1 MSFVVA
7 IDGPAGSGKGTVTKL
22 VGKKEGLINI
32 DTGAMYRCV
41 TLNMIKE
48 KVGLE
53 DTEKIKE
60 ILEKIKI
67 EFKTENEED
76 KVYLNE
82 EDVTK
87 KIREKDVNELVS
99 QVSHLVEVREN
110 ITNLSRKVAEGK
122 KVIMEGRDIGTN
134 VFPNAEIKI
143 YLDATPEERA
153 NRRMKQNEEKGISAT
168 YEEVLE
174 NIKFRDNNDKTSKVA
189 PLKQAED
196 AVYVDTTN
204 LEIPAV
210 VEKICEIIED
220 SEKWKNREKE
230 ENFEKK
236 NETIDVTNNKN
247 EVEQN
252 KSNEKIDIKKNNVTD
267 LKQNMTKKELKKI
280 KKQEISSKKFDK
292 KEDSIWTKLQ
302 RRIVWGF
309 LRGFYKIFYR
319 VKIEGTENVPKEGAF
334 ILCGNHIDFMKVP
347 VVVVYCPRKVNF
359 MGKIELFNNPFLA
372 RLGKLF
378 DVIPVKRGKQDVDAM
393 KKSLKVLNSKEG
405 LGIFPEGTTKGLEKG
420 VKVKNGAAFMALR
433 TGNPIVPVGVEVT
446 KKPFP
451 KIIVRYGK
459 TLDYSQY
466 KSKTPEKENLDKVT
480 NEMMETII
488 GLANLHL

>member
-7 IDGPAGSGKGTVTKL
+7 IDGPAGSGKGTITKL
-22 VGKKEGLINI
+22 VGAKEGLINI

-41 TLNMIKE
+41 TLNMINE
-48 KVGLE
+48 KIGLE
-53 DTEKIKE
+53 ETEKIKE
-60 ILEKIKI
+60 LLQKIKI
-67 EFKTENEED
+67 EFKTENEQD
-76 KVYLNE
+76 KVYLNG

-87 KIREKDVNELVS
+87 QIREKAVNEKVS
-99 QVSHLVEVREN
+99 QVSHLIEVREN
-110 ITNLSRKVAEGK
+110 ITNLSRQVAEGK

-134 VFPNAEIKI
+134 VFPKAEIKI

-153 NRRMKQNEEKGISAT
+153 NRRMKQNEEKGITAT

-196 AVYVDTTN
+196 AIYVDTTK
-204 LEIPAV
+204 LTIPEV
-210 VEKICEIIED
+210 VEKICGIIEN
-220 SEKWKNREKE
+220 SEKWKNNQLEEK
-230 ENFEKK
+230 N
-236 NETIDVTNNKN
+236 NNNKPT
-247 EVEQN
+247 ETVQTKN
-252 KSNEKIDIKKNNVTD
+252 K
-267 LKQNMTKKELKKI
+267 LTKKELRKI
-280 KKQEISSKKFDK
+280 KKQEKSSKKFDK
-292 KEDSIWTKLQ
+292 KDDSIWKKIQ
-302 RRIVWGF
+302 RRIIWGF
-309 LRGFYKIFYR
+309 LRSYYKIFYR

-372 RLGKLF
+372 RLGDLF

-393 KKSLKVLNSKEG
+393 KKSLKVLNNKEV

-433 TGNPIVPVGVEVT
+433 TGNPILPVGVEVT

-459 TLDYSQY
+459 PLDFSQY

-480 NEMMETII
+480 SEMMETII
-488 GLANLHL
+488 RLANLK